1 LSGIG
6 LAVAEQATS
15 QGANVV
21 VVSSNSERVKKA
33 IQTVGGDAKGQTA
46 VSYTYLKEMYV

>member
-1 LSGIG
+1 VQQGIELQNKRVIILGGSSGIG

-21 VVSSNSERVKKA
+21 IVSSNPER
-33 IQTVGGDAKGQTA
+33 I
-46 VSYTYLKEMYV
+46 